1 MGKKFEQQPYN
12 PLEADLLRETARV
25 GRAPADAAPA
35 RPVAASAP
43 AAVETVAELDPPSD
57 AGRVVELPQREAPA
71 RRREPAPRPATSP
84 AAEHPRPGA
93 GRGAPEHATPAAAPK
108 RSAQYIAKRF
118 ELTREEDLEFS
129 AFLARVQKASGVR
142 VPISV
147 LIRALCTILQQGESV
162 LAAELKRAQ
171 FRSLPSTG
179 DTLGYAQFQ
188 DRWVELVRSAIKKT
202 SRDAAQGLG

>member
-1 MGKKFEQQPYN
+1 MGKKFEEQPYN

-25 GRAPADAAPA
+25 GRAGAAAAPA
-35 RPVAASAP
+35 A
-43 AAVETVAELDPPSD
+43 ETVAELEPPTD
-57 AGRVVELPQREAPA
+57 GGRVVELPQREAPP
-71 RRREPAPRPATSP
+71 RRREPTPRPAPSP
-84 AAEHPRPGA
+84 PAENPRPRS
-93 GRGAPEHATPAAAPK
+93 GRGAPEQATAAAPK

-147 LIRALCTILQQGESV
+147 LIRALCTILQQGEQV
-162 LAAELKRAQ
+162 LTAELKRTP
-171 FRSLPSTG
+171 FRALPSTG

-202 SRDAAQGLG
+202 PRDAAQGLG